1 MPLLPRA
8 IRDTL
13 RPLIEATRDL
23 APIVVVILVFQLL
36 VIRQPVPDPGSLL
49 EGLVLVLIGLALFV
63 RGLELG
69 LFPVG
74 ENMAR
79 AFVRKGNLFWL
90 LLFAF
95 LLGFGTTVAEP
106 ALIAI
111 AGKAAEVA
119 ASGGMIES
127 NAAAQESYA
136 VGLRLTVA
144 LSVGVAILLGVMR
157 ILLNWPLHWCIIVGY
172 LTVELVTP
180 FAPKEIIGIAY
191 DSGGVT
197 TSTITVP
204 LVTALGVGLASSIRG
219 RNPMIDGF
227 GLIAFASLTPMI
239 FVMLYGILMANGYTP

>member
-1 MPLLPRA
+1 MLTRA
-8 IRDTL
+8 MRETL
-13 RPLIEATRDL
+13 RPLFEAMRDL
-23 APIVVVILVFQLL
+23 APIIIVIVLFQEL
-36 VIRQPVPDPGSLL
+36 VIRQPIPDLGKLL
-49 EGLVLVLIGLALFV
+49 EGMLLVLIGLALFV

-74 ENMAR
+74 ELMAR

-90 LLFAF
+90 LFFAF

-111 AGKAAEVA
+111 ARKAAEVA
-119 ASGGMIES
+119 ASGGVIGTGAE
-127 NAAAQESYA
+127 AQDSYA
-136 VGLRLTVA
+136 LGLRLTVA

-157 ILLNWPLHWCIIVGY
+157 ILLNWPLHWCIITGY
-172 LTVELVTP
+172 IIVELVTP

-204 LVTALGVGLASSIRG
+204 LVTALGIGLASSIHG
-219 RNPMIDGF
+219 RNPIVDGF

-239 FVMLYGILMANGYTP
+239 FVMCYGIWMDGGGMLP